1 MGRECY
7 TANCKGNSDWQTKVK
22 VYRLPRNLEERERW
36 LTIIPRDNTPDIK
49 NLVVCEK
56 HWPQNSP
63 KKLDY
68 GKERARDPTSVST
81 CVKPTQVPT
90 LPLQKK
96 VPPKH
101 WQKK

>member
-1 MGRECY
+1 M
-7 TANCKGNSDWQTKVK
+7 
-22 VYRLPRNLEERERW
+22 PRNLEERERW
-36 LTIIPRDNTPDIK
+36 LTIIPRDNTPDLK